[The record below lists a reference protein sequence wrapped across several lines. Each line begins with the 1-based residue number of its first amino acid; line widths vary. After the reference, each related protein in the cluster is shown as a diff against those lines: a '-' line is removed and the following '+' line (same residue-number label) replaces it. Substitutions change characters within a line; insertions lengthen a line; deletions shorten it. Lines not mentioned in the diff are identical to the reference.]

1 MDILKVCINFLEVA
15 IEINLGETTLL
26 IEFLFE

>member
-1 MDILKVCINFLEVA
+1 MVILKVHISFLEVA
-15 IEINLGETTLL
+15 IEINLEETTLL